1 MLDPAGALYGRDAST
16 ELPRVSAVVLAWK
29 AEPWLRRCVEALLAS
44 EMVAVDVILVDNG
57 CTNSDVADLSRLPG
71 VVTVGSGSNLG
82 FSAGCNLGVAAS
94 GGDYVALIN
103 GDAAVEP
110 MSLWRLV
117 EELRQPGVGISVG
130 ALRLSED
137 PALLNSSGNVVHVL
151 GISWVG
157 GFGEAETRTA
167 PTDTAGAAGA
177 CLVTRRTHWDRLGG
191 FYEPYFAYHEDSDL
205 SIRTWRLGLRV
216 VSVPDAVIV
225 HRYDFSRNSSKYYL
239 IERNRLMFVSTLWS
253 GRALVLLVPPLLA
266 LECAMV
272 LLAARQ
278 GWLRDKLRGWGWL
291 VQHRGDILARRR
303 LVQRERVVPDR
314 EWMRVLTAH
323 LDTPLVGVPGR
334 RPLNSMMAAYWR
346 LVSRA
351 L

>member
-1 MLDPAGALYGRDAST
+1 MRPKRAP
-16 ELPRVSAVVLAWK
+16 LPRIRPA
-29 AEPWLRRCVEALLAS
+29 RRAHAS
-44 EMVAVDVILVDNG
+44 
-57 CTNSDVADLSRLPG
+57 SR
-71 VVTVGSGSNLG
+71 VG
-82 FSAGCNLGVAAS
+82 
-94 GGDYVALIN
+94 
-103 GDAAVEP
+103 
-110 MSLWRLV
+110 
-117 EELRQPGVGISVG
+117 
-130 ALRLSED
+130 
-137 PALLNSSGNVVHVL
+137 
-151 GISWVG
+151 
-157 GFGEAETRTA
+157 RTGTGWA
-167 PTDTAGAAGA
+167 
-177 CLVTRRTHWDRLGG
+177 G

-239 IERNRLMFVSTLWS
+239 IERNRLMFVSTVWS

-266 LECAMV
+266 LEFAMV

-303 LVQRERVVPDR
+303 LVQRERLVPDR

-334 RPLNSMMAAYWR
+334 RPLNTMMAAYWR
-346 LVSRA
+346 LRLTGAMTPRWIRSSRGSSRRASRA
-351 L
+351 FAGCDRLDRAVVIVAGERDRPERELRPSASGAQVGAAVVEGQLVGAGAQEEPAERGVLAVVVHHVALGGSPAAVDRKVDAVAE